1 MLHSEETEPIVSP
14 FNLQSQC
21 SPSDKVMLVVWKGN
35 FKNQLLLGQELNS
48 FYCMELHGFFVLDK
62 TVHSTSGF
70 GCGGKGILSA
80 IRIPQLNGQAILK
93 TLFD

>member
-1 MLHSEETEPIVSP
+1 MKRPIVSP

-21 SPSDKVMLVVWKGN
+21 SPSDKEMLAVCKGN

-70 GCGGKGILSA
+70 RCGGEGILSVGGA
-80 IRIPQLNGQAILK
+80 VRIPQLNVQTILK